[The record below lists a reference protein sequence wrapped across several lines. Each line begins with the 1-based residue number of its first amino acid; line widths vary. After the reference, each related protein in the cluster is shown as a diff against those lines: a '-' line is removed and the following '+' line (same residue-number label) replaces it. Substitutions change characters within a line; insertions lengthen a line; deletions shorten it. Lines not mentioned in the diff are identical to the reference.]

1 MFRKQIAI
9 SSQLLGLKDN
19 ELDVL
24 AQFLGHDIRTHRE
37 YYRLPN
43 ETMQLAKLSKLLLMM
58 DQGTLVEQSGK
69 TLDEILVNMDVG
81 K

>member
-9 SSQLLGLKDN
+9 SSQLLGLK
-19 ELDVL
+19 DVL